1 MSVSVLVP
9 EATLSD
15 VRTAAAETARSLI
28 ELRSVPADKRGE
40 NYATDVREHADAI
53 LHFDLIEKGL
63 DAAERA
69 AKAKADSESR
79 GSKSQGANL
88 TPEMRSLGAQVIGAE
103 GYEEWAQRG
112 ASTPFIAEVRTPGG
126 GEVRNLIGSFTTGAY
141 DSGSDGFMA
150 VQSVATIAPGQ
161 YQRRRPFLRDLLS
174 VVPTG
179 LHAVRYLRETNQ
191 ITNETGAQMVAE
203 GSAKPEVTAQFEEYT
218 AIAETIAAW
227 IPVTNQIVRDA
238 PTLMGYI
245 NTRLEYMLM
254 IREEQ
259 QILAGTGT
267 SPQLQG
273 LDTLSGTQSQ
283 AVVTGGGAGTAGDYP
298 ATIGAAIGKIENVDG
313 DADGVATNPLD
324 YWAATAKRHANQ
336 FDNGFGGGAPASP
349 GGITW
354 GLPAVRSRA
363 VDSGKAFVGAWR
375 LGGTLHDR
383 EGVTVKVGDQH
394 SDYMIRNLSVV
405 LLEKAVALAWHRPA
419 LFVEAVVP
427 TS

>member
-1 MSVSVLVP
+1 MPVSVLVP

-63 DAAERA
+63 DAEARA
-69 AKAKADSESR
+69 AKAAADSESR
-79 GSKSQGANL
+79 GGKSQGANL
-88 TPEMRSLGAQVIGAE
+88 TPEMRSLGAQVVGAE

-112 ASTPFIAEVRTPGG
+112 ASTPFIAEVRAPGG

-161 YQRRRPFLRDLLS
+161 YQRRRAFLRDLLS

-191 ITNETGAQMVAE
+191 VTNETGAQMVAE

-283 AVVTGGGAGTAGDYP
+283 AIVTGGGTGVAGDYP

-336 FDNGFGGGAPASP
+336 FDNGFGSGSP
-349 GGITW
+349 GSPGSITW